1 MSLFVDPEMARIL
14 AEIRAAPGFDFMA
27 MPVAEARTLFEAA
40 AESWNRGAPA
50 IGADEIELPGAGGPM
65 RARLF
70 RPSRDSSLPV
80 ILYAHGGGWTFGSV
94 ETHDG
99 TMRNLAVASGCAVL
113 GFDYRLAPEH
123 PFPAPHQDVLA
134 AIACVEAGRLGPGI
148 DQARWAIAGDSAG
161 ATLALS
167 AMLARRDAGL
177 SQPAAAAL
185 FYGCYAPDF
194 ETGSH
199 AALGTGYLLTTAG
212 MRWYW
217 HNYLGAAFEAPPP
230 LATPLRA
237 DLAGL
242 APLYIVAAG
251 LDPLSDDTTRL
262 ATRLAAAGASFRY
275 DHVPGVVHGFLR
287 MAREL
292 GPARDSFQ
300 AAGEYLGKKLK
311 NDQTGEKPSW
321 NAGNSSS

>member
-1 MSLFVDPEMARIL
+1 MSLYVDPQMTRIL
-14 AEIRAAPGFDFMA
+14 TEIRAAPGFDFMA
-27 MPVAEARTLFEAA
+27 MPVAEARIQFEAA
-40 AESWNRGAPA
+40 AAGWNRGAPA
-50 IGADEIELPGAGGPM
+50 MDAKDVVLAGAEGPM
-65 RARLF
+65 RGRLF
-70 RPSRDSSLPV
+70 RPNGDPILPV
-80 ILYAHGGGWTFGSV
+80 IIYAHGGGWTFGSL

-99 TMRNLAVASGCAVL
+99 TMRNLAAASGCAVL
-113 GFDYRLAPEH
+113 GVDYRLAPEH

-134 AIACVEAGRLGPGI
+134 AIACVEAGGLGPGI
-148 DQARWAIAGDSAG
+148 DRARWAIAGDSAG

-167 AMLARRDAGL
+167 ALIARRDAGL
-177 SQPAAAAL
+177 PQPAAAAL

-194 ETGSH
+194 ETPSH
-199 AALGTGYLLTTAG
+199 ARLGTDYLLTTAG

-217 HNYLGAAFEAPPP
+217 RNYLGANFDAPAP

-237 DLAGL
+237 DLSGL

-251 LDPLSDDTTRL
+251 LDPLSDDTTSL
-262 ATRLAAAGASFRY
+262 ATRLASVGASFRY

-292 GPARDSFQ
+292 KPARDSFE
-300 AAGEYLGKKLK
+300 AAGDYIARKLK
-311 NDQTGEKPSW
+311 NEQTGEKPPW